1 MSEFTLNIELGNEA
15 MQTGLD
21 VAEALKKVAKKIY
34 MFGGED
40 ELIGCGGKIM
50 DGNGNSVGSWQVSD
64 D

>member
-1 MSEFTLNIELGNEA
+1 MAEFTLNIELGNEA

-21 VAEALKKVAKKIY
+21 IAEALKKVAKKIY
-34 MFGGED
+34 MCGEGD

-50 DGNGNSVGSWQVSD
+50 DYNGNSVGLWQVSD

>member
-1 MSEFTLNIELGNEA
+1 

-34 MFGGED
+34 LLGEED

-50 DGNGNSVGSWQVSD
+50 DGNGNSVGSWQVTD